1 MRNYYCNFTVISFVT
16 ISFHKTAKGQGSGSL
31 QKRMAL
37 ESVLV
42 A

>member
-16 ISFHKTAKGQGSGSL
+16 ISFNKTAKSQEGGSA

-37 ESVLV
+37 KSVLV